1 MFWQATDDGKTLII
15 VNMASGEL
23 YTVDPQSG
31 EAAQIDLGG
40 VLVQGGDGLVRISLG
55 YGPYGPEPFALRFVS
70 CESTASITC
79 SP

>member
-1 MFWQATDDGKTLII
+1 
-15 VNMASGEL
+15 MASGKL

-55 YGPYGPEPFALRFVS
+55 YRPYDSEY